1 MEIFI
6 LDPKLLISFTK
17 THTPQTPPRQ
27 TMSKLVHIIDVE
39 SGNLQSLSNAIKR
52 IDPDYTIKFIHNES
66 EFLALDHEITKLI
79 FPGVGNYGHFV
90 RQIYER
96 NLDKHIE
103 KYIKDDRELM
113 GICVGL
119 QAFAD
124 GSEESPGE
132 QGLRV
137 LDLQLKKFNVD
148 DPSYVE
154 RGTKKAVPHIGWNSI
169 EEITVAGD
177 DISSN
182 KSLFNLNLN
191 NKYYFVHSYAAS
203 IDHESSEKL
212 DKLRGQGWNF
222 AIARYGT
229 ERFLAAINK
238 GNLFATQFHPEKS
251 GIAGLK
257 IIKSFLEGEKF
268 PEVHKSDIQQQPKDV
283 EETISGLTRR
293 IIACLDVRT
302 NDDGDLVVTKGDQYN
317 VRETKS
323 DSESSAVRNLG
334 KPVELATRYYNQGA
348 DEVTFLNITSFRNSP
363 LKDLPMLEV
372 LRRAAETIF
381 VPLTVGGGIKDMQDS
396 ETGKTVPAVQVA
408 DLYFRSGADKVSIG
422 SDAVTIAEQ
431 YYANNKRKTGKT
443 SIETISKTFGNQAV
457 VISVDPKRR
466 YVASPEDTTMQT
478 IHITDP
484 ERYGPNGEEYC
495 YYQVTSQG
503 GRKTHELGALE
514 LCVACEDLGAGEI
527 LLNSIDHDGSNKGFN
542 LELLNQIKSQVSIPV
557 IASSGAGNPQHFKQ
571 VFEMECGIDAALGA
585 GLFHRGEY
593 TVNEVK
599 HYLQEQGK
607 MDVRLDDDVEL

>member
-1 MEIFI
+1 
-6 LDPKLLISFTK
+6 
-17 THTPQTPPRQ
+17 
-27 TMSKLVHIIDVE
+27 MSKIVHIIDVE

-52 IDPDYTIKFIHNES
+52 IDPNYIIKFIHNES
-66 EFLALDHEITKLI
+66 DFKALDHEITKLI

-96 NLDKHIE
+96 NLDKLIE
-103 KYIKDDRELM
+103 KYIKDDRALM

-119 QAFAD
+119 QAFAK
-124 GSEESPGE
+124 GSEESPHE
-132 QGLRV
+132 QGLGI
-137 LDLQLKKFNVD
+137 LNLELKKFNVN
-148 DPSYVE
+148 DPAYAK
-154 RGTKKAVPHIGWNSI
+154 RGVKKAVPHIGWNGLVDVP
-169 EEITVAGD
+169 TAD
-177 DISSN
+177 ADIHSD
-182 KSLFNLNLN
+182 KSLFNLNVA
-191 NKYYFVHSYAAS
+191 NKYYFVHSYAAI
-203 IDHESSEKL
+203 IDQEPNEKL
-212 DKLRGQGWNF
+212 DKLRQEGWNF
-222 AIARYGT
+222 AIARYGS

-257 IIKSFLEGEKF
+257 IIKAFLDGEKY
-268 PEVHKSDIQQQPKDV
+268 PMVNKSDVHQQPDDV
-283 EETISGLTRR
+283 EKTVSGLTRR

-317 VRETKS
+317 VRETKNG
-323 DSESSAVRNLG
+323 DSESAGAPAVRNLG

-372 LRRAAETIF
+372 LKRAAETIF
-381 VPLTVGGGIKDMQDS
+381 VPLTVGGGIKDMQDP
-396 ETGKTVPAVQVA
+396 ETGEIIPAVQVA

-422 SDAVTIAEQ
+422 SDAVAIAEQ
-431 YYANNKRKTGKT
+431 YYANNKQKSGKT

-466 YVASPEDTTMQT
+466 YVASPKDTTMQT

-484 ERYGPNGEEYC
+484 ARYGPNGEQYC

-514 LCVACEDLGAGEI
+514 LCLACEDLGAGEI

-557 IASSGAGNPQHFKQ
+557 IASSGVGNPQHFKE

-599 HYLQEQGK
+599 HYLQDQGK
-607 MDVRLDDDVEL
+607 MDVRLEDDVKL